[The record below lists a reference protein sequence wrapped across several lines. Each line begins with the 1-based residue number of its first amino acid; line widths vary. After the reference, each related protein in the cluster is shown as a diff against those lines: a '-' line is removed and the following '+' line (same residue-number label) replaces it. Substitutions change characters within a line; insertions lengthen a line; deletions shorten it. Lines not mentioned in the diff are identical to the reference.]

1 MFEFAVDAFT
11 NRDFREVT
19 RSPQKEMPI
28 RLHQSASSLTTLAN
42 STPTQLQGARHV
54 GADVFVMFVYVVACV
69 VANQIFQELNKNKI
83 QERSY
88 KSRIKT

>member
-11 NRDFREVT
+11 NRDFREAT

-54 GADVFVMFVYVVACV
+54 GADVFVMFIYVFVLCCGKSD
-69 VANQIFQELNKNKI
+69 F
-83 QERSY
+83 
-88 KSRIKT
+88 SRIKQKQNSGTFIQIKN